1 MRFIAA
7 APAQFWMPLRVEVQE
22 AVLVNVVVVTGV
34 VLVRAIVDRSY
45 DSSAAHHACFKGP
58 GSKI

>member
-7 APAQFWMPLRVEVQE
+7 APAQFWMPLLVEVE
-22 AVLVNVVVVTGV
+22 KAVVVTGA

-45 DSSAAHHACFKGP
+45 DSSAAHHGCFKGP
-58 GSKI
+58 ESKI